1 MKITQTEEG
10 TIIEVFVKPN
20 QPKFNVKI
28 DGDEIIIFCTE
39 EPVKGKVNKEL
50 IKELSKL
57 FHAEI
62 EIVSGLTSKQ
72 KRLLVRN
79 KSKSEVEPLLSSLLL
94 NKSVLKHTL
103 KNPY

>member
-1 MKITQTEEG
+1 MKLTETKNG
-10 TIIEVFVKPN
+10 TVIEVFVKPN
-20 QPKFNVKI
+20 QPKFNVKF
-28 DGDEIIIFCTE
+28 DGDEVMVFCTE

-72 KRLLVRN
+72 KRLLIRN
-79 KSKSEVEPLLSSLLL
+79 MSRSEVEPLLHRHL
-94 NKSVLKHTL
+94 
-103 KNPY
+103 

>member
-1 MKITQTEEG
+1 VHHHIKITENKEG

-50 IKELSKL
+50 IKEFSKL
-57 FHAEI
+57 FHAKI
-62 EIVSGLTSKQ
+62 EIISGLTSKQ
-72 KRLLVRN
+72 KRLLIKN
-79 KSKSEVEPLLSSLLL
+79 ISKNEVEPLLHAE
-94 NKSVLKHTL
+94 NF
-103 KNPY
+103 

>member
-1 MKITQTEEG
+1 MNMKETKNG

-28 DGDEIIIFCTE
+28 EGNEIIVFCTE

-50 IKELSKL
+50 IKEFSKL

-62 EIVSGLTSKQ
+62 EMVSGFTSKQ
-72 KRLLVRN
+72 KRLLIRN
-79 KSKSEVEPLLSSLLL
+79 MSKNNVEPLL
-94 NKSVLKHTL
+94 HT
-103 KNPY
+103 